1 MPGITLVAYG
11 AGTVVVKAM
20 LKDATRKAKK
30 VDAMAASKIL
40 LLSQSAYVLRMKK
53 HSEKTTDTIPIPES
67 ILANTRHLLGL
78 SFGVKFTEEQGLV
91 HHWGDMCWSGT
102 QGLSPC
108 SSAIEAK
115 MTTLHEVNMH
125 NHRPKMQPSTY
136 ICTDGTRAVK
146 YYYSPSYRQGDT
158 P

>member
-78 SFGVKFTEEQGLV
+78 SFGVKFIYRFVVRRINGRYRVATYRPVTLFQCDRSKND
-91 HHWGDMCWSGT
+91 H
-102 QGLSPC
+102 
-108 SSAIEAK
+108 SS
-115 MTTLHEVNMH
+115 
-125 NHRPKMQPSTY
+125 
-136 ICTDGTRAVK
+136 
-146 YYYSPSYRQGDT
+146 
-158 P
+158 